1 MSLLNNNPSSF
12 TLCDWIG
19 VNWKISLGNPLEDY
33 SFLGL
38 WFSRVTLN
46 CRRWKWRV
54 RQGFRNVRYKLGSL
68 EWLQHSWVSIWMCLQ
83 DQDRETWRKAAVSLL
98 RALGRLP
105 SGLENQQRYSPSGK
119 RLWKFLLTHSW
130 TSFVNIW
137 TVERVG
143 YQHKE
148 GFASKAGNP
157 LPFSVLRAFRKG
169 SATDTQWFCY
179 NWEP

>member
-83 DQDRETWRKAAVSLL
+83 DQDRETWRKASAWREGVGLL
-98 RALGRLP
+98 LQQPEAGKGRARKTSSAETLINSRDRDSFHPLWSSRKINPP
-105 SGLENQQRYSPSGK
+105 SYLS
-119 RLWKFLLTHSW
+119 
-130 TSFVNIW
+130 
-137 TVERVG
+137 
-143 YQHKE
+143 
-148 GFASKAGNP
+148 
-157 LPFSVLRAFRKG
+157 FSVRWHHVLLQPLLLQERP
-169 SATDTQWFCY
+169 
-179 NWEP
+179 E